1 MRQEKIKYFS
11 EYYITNTGDVYSRK
25 ATYNPNGRIKKLKP
39 CVVSSGY
46 LGIDLSVNNKKQLV
60 ATSGNTR
67 RYKMNKITL
76 QDIIDKKLNACTP
89 SPDELLGD
97 AYLEIAT
104 ANFLDKESCVKAYI
118 AAQVAIQASKACG
131 ITAPSV
137 EISAKK
143 LKAEADLGDDQ
154 NIADFYMAN
163 LDN

>member
-1 MRQEKIKYFS
+1 
-11 EYYITNTGDVYSRK
+11 
-25 ATYNPNGRIKKLKP
+25 
-39 CVVSSGY
+39 
-46 LGIDLSVNNKKQLV
+46 
-60 ATSGNTR
+60 
-67 RYKMNKITL
+67 MNKITL
-76 QDIIDKKLNACTP
+76 QDIIDKKLNVCTP
-89 SPDELLGD
+89 SPDELLGE

-104 ANFLDKESCVKAYI
+104 ANLLDKESCVKAYI

-137 EISAKK
+137 ETNAKK